1 MILNE
6 RDSRHEQ
13 VLQVAQQMMTAAR
26 TAPKGKGVDIIEVA
40 MVTESNI
47 RILSDTMKQMY
58 EDNGFKFFLRD
69 ADNILQAECV
79 VLIGTRSLPQGLD
92 CGHCG
97 YEHCGDRK
105 KGVPCAIN
113 SVDVGIAIGSA
124 CSVAADHRVDTRVM
138 FSAGLAAQQLDWLDG
153 CTQVYAIPVSASSKI
168 RSSTGSLRQNKFFS
182 RVGHAVFFIGQSDE
196 VGVFFYHLLC
206 IGHGNAESGVLNHGQ
221 VVESVADGNHFL
233 TRKSDSFRRMAS
245 DWALSMPLG
254 TSSRK

>member
-124 CSVAADHRVDTRVM
+124 C
-138 FSAGLAAQQLDWLDG
+138 
-153 CTQVYAIPVSASSKI
+153 
-168 RSSTGSLRQNKFFS
+168 
-182 RVGHAVFFIGQSDE
+182 
-196 VGVFFYHLLC
+196 
-206 IGHGNAESGVLNHGQ
+206 
-221 VVESVADGNHFL
+221 
-233 TRKSDSFRRMAS
+233 
-245 DWALSMPLG
+245 
-254 TSSRK
+254 

>member
-13 VLQVAQQMMTAAR
+13 VLQIAQQMMIAAR

-58 EDNGFKFFLRD
+58 EENGFKFFLRD
-69 ADNILQAECV
+69 ADNILNAECII
-79 VLIGTRSLPQGLD
+79 LIGTREHPQGLD

-97 YEHCGDRK
+97 FEACNARTE
-105 KGVPCAIN
+105 GVPCAIN

-138 FSAGLAAQQLDWLDG
+138 FSAGLAAQQP
-153 CTQVYAIPVSASSKI
+153 I
-168 RSSTGSLRQNKFFS
+168 
-182 RVGHAVFFIGQSDE
+182 IG
-196 VGVFFYHLLC
+196 
-206 IGHGNAESGVLNHGQ
+206 
-221 VVESVADGNHFL
+221 
-233 TRKSDSFRRMAS
+233 
-245 DWALSMPLG
+245 
-254 TSSRK
+254 